1 MAKGKDD
8 RLNILLIA
16 DNADS
21 IRVIRE
27 ALESSNTRCR
37 LLMVGVGPTTLAY
50 LQQEGPYAEAP
61 TPDLVMFDVVGGD
74 PESLKVLKRIKSDAK
89 FRSLPIVLLTGE
101 TIALGLE
108 EMEYGT
114 DRYTAFSPVDL
125 DSFLTALNAI
135 QPARFM
141 HAISLLENFGFVLVR
156 MPETET
162 ENASSESAARR
173 RRKPQS
179 QPLLQA

>member
-1 MAKGKDD
+1 MATSNDD

-27 ALESSNTRCR
+27 ALETSNTRCR

-50 LQQEGPYAEAP
+50 LQREGPYAEAP
-61 TPDLVMFDVVGGD
+61 VPDLVMFDVVGGD
-74 PESLKVLKRIKSDAK
+74 PESLKVLKRIKSEK
-89 FRSLPIVLLTGE
+89 RFRSLPVVLLTGE
-101 TIALGLE
+101 TVTHTLE
-108 EMEYGT
+108 QMDFGS

-135 QPARFM
+135 QPTRFM
-141 HAISLLENFGFVLVR
+141 NAISLLENFGFVLVR
-156 MPETET
+156 MPETE
-162 ENASSESAARR
+162 AAADKEPVARTRR
-173 RRKPQS
+173 HPQT